1 MFGCGDKMKL
11 DKIIEAYKTLSW
23 VRRLKLPYPKA
34 RAVKK
39 LYDTV
44 LPEVEFYSQ
53 EEQKLCL
60 QYALKD
66 DNGQPVVVD
75 GNRIKFAAEADAQ
88 AYLSEINRLNNLD
101 VPIEAEPICITHA
114 EMGDQS
120 ICAADLDALS
130 EFIVFGGE

>member
-1 MFGCGDKMKL
+1 MKL
-11 DKIIEAYKTLSW
+11 DKIIEAYKALNG

-34 RAVKK
+34 RAIKK

-60 QYALKD
+60 QHALKD

-75 GNRIKFAAEADAQ
+75 GNRIKFATEADAQ
-88 AYLSEINRLNNLD
+88 AYLSEIDRLNNLD
-101 VPIEAEPICITHA
+101 VPIEAEPICITDA
-114 EMGDQS
+114 EMSNQCIS
-120 ICAADLDALS
+120 AADIEALS
-130 EFIVFGGE
+130 GFIVFGGE

>member
-1 MFGCGDKMKL
+1 MKL
-11 DKIIEAYKTLSW
+11 DKIIEAYKALNG

-34 RAVKK
+34 RAIKK

-60 QYALKD
+60 QHALKD
-66 DNGQPVVVD
+66 DNGQPIVVN

-101 VPIEAEPICITHA
+101 VPIEAEPICITD
-114 EMGDQS
+114 EEVSNQCIS
-120 ICAADLDALS
+120 AADIEALS
-130 EFIVFGGE
+130 GFIVFGGE

>member
-1 MFGCGDKMKL
+1 MKL
-11 DKIIEAYKTLSW
+11 DKIIEAYKALDG

-34 RAVKK
+34 RAIKK

-75 GNRIKFAAEADAQ
+75 GNRIKFAAEAEAQ

-101 VPIEAEPICITHA
+101 VPIEAEPICIIDA
-114 EMGDQS
+114 EMSNQCIS
-120 ICAADLDALS
+120 AADIEALS
-130 EFIVFGGE
+130 GFIVFGGE